1 MKNFMKLLI
10 ITSEANLFYNKSKQ
24 HEFYIKNISYLLS
37 GMYGADHTGKENI
50 IMTVALEMTEAM
62 WKELSS

>member
-1 MKNFMKLLI
+1 
-10 ITSEANLFYNKSKQ
+10 
-24 HEFYIKNISYLLS
+24 
-37 GMYGADHTGKENI
+37 MYGADHTGKENI